1 MAARRVT
8 GAGESDL
15 DDDSTKDRS
24 APGRV
29 LLVQPHTPSPYKWLS
44 MTKYAAGIALA
55 LAPVS
60 SVRTIGA
67 THLNTPPPV
76 RALFPRYRNV
86 RRLPRRWDDPLDLV
100 HFTDVF
106 VAPHADRFPCPRVA
120 TLHDMIPLE
129 YARFRRVL
137 PLRWRTAFL
146 RSLRGLGG
154 CGAIVVPSQATKRE
168 YLAYA
173 ADDPAKVFVI
183 PVVVPP
189 EVTPPPPGEVREQ
202 RTILSVGTNA
212 NYKNVAVLLHALARP
227 ELAGSRVI
235 RVGAPFDP
243 PYQRLA
249 ESLGVSDR
257 IEHRTGISEAALL
270 RLYQT
275 ATVLVQ
281 PSLTEGFG
289 MPVAEAMAAGLPVV
303 TSDGGALP
311 EVAEGAGRIVP
322 FRTHRAG
329 NPDMDDARDF
339 GMAIAEVLAD
349 SAGREEMSRT
359 GIERAGRFRP
369 DAVRPLLLA
378 AYEHAARQY
387 PPR

>member
-1 MAARRVT
+1 M
-8 GAGESDL
+8 
-15 DDDSTKDRS
+15 
-24 APGRV
+24 
-29 LLVQPHTPSPYKWLS
+29 LLVQPHTPSPYQWLS
-44 MTKYAAGIALA
+44 MTKYAAGISLA

-67 THLNTPPPV
+67 THLNTPPPL
-76 RALFPRYRNV
+76 RGLFPRYRNV
-86 RRLPRRWDDPLDLV
+86 RRLPRRWTEPLDLV

-120 TLHDMIPLE
+120 TLHDMIPME

-146 RSLRGLGG
+146 RSLRGLRS
-154 CGAIVVPSQATKRE
+154 CGAIIVPSSDTKRE
-168 YLAYA
+168 YMEYVD
-173 ADDPAKVFVI
+173 DDPGRVFVI

-189 EVTPPPPGEVREQ
+189 EVQPPPPGAVREP
-202 RTILSVGTNA
+202 RTLLSVGTNA

-227 ELAGSRVI
+227 ELADARVI

-249 ESLGVSDR
+249 EELRVSDR

-349 SAGREEMSRT
+349 RAGLAEMSRK
-359 GIERAGRFRP
+359 GIEQAARFRP

-378 AYEHAARQY
+378 AYEFAARHY
-387 PPR
+387 VSR

>member
-1 MAARRVT
+1 M
-8 GAGESDL
+8 
-15 DDDSTKDRS
+15 
-24 APGRV
+24 
-29 LLVQPHTPSPYKWLS
+29 LLVQPHTPSPYQWLS

-55 LAPVS
+55 LEPVS

-67 THLNTPPPV
+67 THLNTPPPL
-76 RALFPRYRNV
+76 RGLFPRYRNV
-86 RRLPRRWDDPLDLV
+86 RRLPRRWNEPLDLV

-106 VAPHADRFPCPRVA
+106 VAPHANRFPCPRVA
-120 TLHDMIPLE
+120 TIHDMIPME

-146 RSLRGLGG
+146 RSLRGLRS
-154 CGAIVVPSQATKRE
+154 CGAIIVPSHDTKRGYLE
-168 YLAYA
+168 YVE
-173 ADDPAKVFVI
+173 DDPERVFVI

-189 EVTPPPPGEVREQ
+189 EVKPPLPDEAREP

-235 RVGAPFDP
+235 RVGTPFDP

-249 ESLGVSDR
+249 EALGVADR

-322 FRTHRAG
+322 FRTHHSG
-329 NPDMDDARDF
+329 KPDLDDARDF
-339 GMAIAEVLAD
+339 GVAVAEVLAG
-349 SAGREEMSRT
+349 SALREEMSRS
-359 GIERAGRFRP
+359 GIERAARFRP

-378 AYEHAARQY
+378 AYEHAARHG